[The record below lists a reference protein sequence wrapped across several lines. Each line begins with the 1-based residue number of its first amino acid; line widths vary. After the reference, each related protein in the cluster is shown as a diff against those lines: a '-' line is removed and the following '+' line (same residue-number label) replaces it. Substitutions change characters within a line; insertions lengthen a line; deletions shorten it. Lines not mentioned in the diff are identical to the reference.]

1 MSTNRHPI
9 EQEELMAYL
18 DGELPSD
25 HAMETLSHLELCPEC
40 QTLAADF
47 RGVSQALM
55 AWEVESPEVGI
66 SSEINA
72 ALGDCLQK
80 REAAMISSPR
90 LKNRALTSRWVWAG
104 ALVLVCVAVGLKLT
118 LSSHNRNQDRS
129 TAYPSMASIEQY
141 LMPDRNAEI
150 ALARSAAP
158 AAISSDAKILVLGW
172 RGYETAIEGRNG
184 FVCMVERSWM
194 SPFNSAEFW
203 NPKIRVPM
211 CLNPAAAQSILPLTV
226 NRTGM
231 VLAGLS
237 KAQMIDSIKAGFD
250 NKELPLPGP
259 GAICYMMSRAGYL
272 NDALGHHVPHLMFY
286 FPLTDKSSW
295 GADLPDSPVTLNP
308 QFRDG
313 PEPITEFVIPVGKW
327 SDGTAAPVM

>member
-1 MSTNRHPI
+1 MSANRHPI

-18 DGELPSD
+18 DGELPAD
-25 HAMETLSHLELCPEC
+25 QATETLSHLELCPEC

-47 RGVSQALM
+47 RGISQELL

-66 SSEINA
+66 PAEINA
-72 ALGDCLQK
+72 ALGERLQK
-80 REAAMISSPR
+80 REAVKVSWPR
-90 LKNRALTSRWVWAG
+90 LKSGVLTSRWFWAG
-104 ALVLVCVAVGLKLT
+104 ALAIICAAVGLKLT
-118 LSSHNRNQDRS
+118 LTSRNRNENRMA
-129 TAYPSMASIEQY
+129 AYPSMASIEQY

-172 RGYETAIEGRNG
+172 RGYETAIEGRSG

-194 SPFNSAEFW
+194 SPFNSPEFW
-203 NPKIRVPM
+203 NPKVRVPM
-211 CLNPAAAQSILPLTV
+211 CFNPAAARSILPLTIE
-226 NRTGM
+226 RTEM

-237 KAQMIDSIKAGFD
+237 KAQMIDSIKAEFD
-250 NKELPLPGP
+250 NKELPTPAP
-259 GAICYMMSRAGYL
+259 GAMCYMMSRAGYL
-272 NDALGHHVPHLMFY
+272 NDAVGHFVPHLMFY
-286 FPLTDKSSW
+286 FPLTDKASW
-295 GADLPDSPVTLNP
+295 GADLPGSPVTLNP